1 MFAVVELILTNS
13 QKITLNAGDQ
23 ITIGAVGEDY
33 KGSWCC
39 LSKTSDSSYL
49 RRFLIGVP
57 DDALIS
63 VGRNR
68 VSFKR
73 FEVFSIK
80 DVTSNSDEK

>member
-73 FEVFSIK
+73 SEVFSIK

>member
-23 ITIGAVGEDY
+23 ITVGAVGEDY

-68 VSFKR
+68 LSFKR
-73 FEVFSIK
+73 SEVFSIK

>member
-23 ITIGAVGEDY
+23 ITVGAVGEDY

-39 LSKTSDSSYL
+39 LSKGSDSSYL

-73 FEVFSIK
+73 SEVFSIK
-80 DVTSNSDEK
+80 DVNSSSDEK

>member
-13 QKITLNAGDQ
+13 QKITLSAGDQ
-23 ITIGAVGEDY
+23 ITIGAVGEGY

-73 FEVFSIK
+73 SEVFSIK
-80 DVTSNSDEK
+80 DVNSSSDEK

>member
-1 MFAVVELILTNS
+1 MFAVIELILMNS
-13 QKITLNAGDQ
+13 QTVTLSAGDQ
-23 ITIGAVGEDY
+23 ITVGAVGEDY

-68 VSFKR
+68 ISFKR
-73 FEVFSIK
+73 SEVFSIK
-80 DVTSNSDEK
+80 DVTSSSDEN

>member
-23 ITIGAVGEDY
+23 ITVGAVGEDY

-49 RRFLIGVP
+49 RRLLIGVP

-73 FEVFSIK
+73 SEVFSIK

>member
-23 ITIGAVGEDY
+23 ITVGAVGEDY

-73 FEVFSIK
+73 SEVFSIK